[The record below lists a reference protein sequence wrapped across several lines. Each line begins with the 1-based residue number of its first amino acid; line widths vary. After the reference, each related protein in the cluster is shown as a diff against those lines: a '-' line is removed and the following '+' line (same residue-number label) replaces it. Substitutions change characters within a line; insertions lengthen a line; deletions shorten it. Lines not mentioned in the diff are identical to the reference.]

1 MSIPESGAGSL
12 TKSTDFLW
20 YVSPHQ
26 SIFSYQRAKLP
37 KFFYPTLKIN
47 NALQHKHKTG
57 STETL
62 LKYVGA
68 VTNIL
73 EKSFC
78 SCKSFDKSLNLL
90 ERPVKKCV
98 KYYGCLE
105 TNLWNDIQH
114 NETMNAN
121 ELPFNNKYK
130 DHFYYPSLEQYFI
143 RKFLGDY
150 FWYVK

>member
-1 MSIPESGAGSL
+1 M
-12 TKSTDFLW
+12 
-20 YVSPHQ
+20 HCN
-26 SIFSYQRAKLP
+26 
-37 KFFYPTLKIN
+37 IN
-47 NALQHKHKTG
+47 TRQEVQ
-57 STETL
+57 TETL

-90 ERPVKKCV
+90 EHLVKKCV

-121 ELPFNNKYK
+121 ELPFNKYK

-143 RKFLGDY
+143 REFLGDY

>member
-1 MSIPESGAGSL
+1 MSPHTSQYFHINETSYLNFSIPLS
-12 TKSTDFLW
+12 KSTMH
-20 YVSPHQ
+20 YN
-26 SIFSYQRAKLP
+26 
-37 KFFYPTLKIN
+37 IN
-47 NALQHKHKTG
+47 TRQEVK
-57 STETL
+57 TETQ

-90 ERPVKKCV
+90 EHLVKKCV

-121 ELPFNNKYK
+121 ELPFNDKYK
-130 DHFYYPSLEQYFI
+130 DHFYCPSLEQCFI
-143 RKFLGDY
+143 RTFLGDY